1 MCQNDSN
8 IKTKQFKQIT
18 LEDRLLI
25 EHLSNKQNKNITEIA
40 EEIGKNKGSISR
52 EIKIGLVK
60 LLNSDLSYR
69 IEYSAYVAQKK
80 RDYNSSAK
88 GANLKIGKDIELSKY
103 IDAEIKNKI
112 SPEVIAEKIKNN
124 ESFNTKICY
133 KTIYNYIDDGVLISS
148 RKDLICGKYRSSK
161 KKYKIEKAIT
171 TQSKEG
177 RRITDRPKEVESR
190 NEVGHWEM
198 DLVEGTKNNKGKVLL
213 VLSDRMF
220 RREIIELLPN
230 KKQES
235 VINALNRIERRFS
248 VKGFREEFKS
258 ITTDNGREFLDFKG
272 IEKSYTGSKIKRT
285 SQYFATAYCSWQRG
299 TNENI
304 NKMIRRF
311 LPKGTSFDNL
321 TNKEV
326 KEIEKYINTYPR
338 KMFKFKSAKEMHET
352 YIKSQKQIA

>member
-52 EIKIGLVK
+52 EIKIGLVE

-69 IEYSAYVAQKK
+69 TEYSAYVAQKK

-161 KKYKIEKAIT
+161 KKYKIEK
-171 TQSKEG
+171 
-177 RRITDRPKEVESR
+177 
-190 NEVGHWEM
+190 
-198 DLVEGTKNNKGKVLL
+198 GKLY
-213 VLSDRMF
+213 
-220 RREIIELLPN
+220 N
-230 KKQES
+230 
-235 VINALNRIERRFS
+235 
-248 VKGFREEFKS
+248 
-258 ITTDNGREFLDFKG
+258 
-272 IEKSYTGSKIKRT
+272 
-285 SQYFATAYCSWQRG
+285 
-299 TNENI
+299 
-304 NKMIRRF
+304 
-311 LPKGTSFDNL
+311 
-321 TNKEV
+321 
-326 KEIEKYINTYPR
+326 
-338 KMFKFKSAKEMHET
+338 
-352 YIKSQKQIA
+352 

>member
-52 EIKIGLVK
+52 EIKIGLVE

-69 IEYSAYVAQKK
+69 TEYSAYVAQKK

-148 RKDLICGKYRSSK
+148 RKI
-161 KKYKIEKAIT
+161 
-171 TQSKEG
+171 
-177 RRITDRPKEVESR
+177 
-190 NEVGHWEM
+190 
-198 DLVEGTKNNKGKVLL
+198 
-213 VLSDRMF
+213 
-220 RREIIELLPN
+220 
-230 KKQES
+230 
-235 VINALNRIERRFS
+235 
-248 VKGFREEFKS
+248 
-258 ITTDNGREFLDFKG
+258 
-272 IEKSYTGSKIKRT
+272 
-285 SQYFATAYCSWQRG
+285 
-299 TNENI
+299 
-304 NKMIRRF
+304 
-311 LPKGTSFDNL
+311 
-321 TNKEV
+321 
-326 KEIEKYINTYPR
+326 
-338 KMFKFKSAKEMHET
+338 
-352 YIKSQKQIA
+352 

>member
-1 MCQNDSN
+1 
-8 IKTKQFKQIT
+8 
-18 LEDRLLI
+18 
-25 EHLSNKQNKNITEIA
+25 
-40 EEIGKNKGSISR
+40 
-52 EIKIGLVK
+52 
-60 LLNSDLSYR
+60 
-69 IEYSAYVAQKK
+69 
-80 RDYNSSAK
+80 
-88 GANLKIGKDIELSKY
+88 
-103 IDAEIKNKI
+103 
-112 SPEVIAEKIKNN
+112 
-124 ESFNTKICY
+124 
-133 KTIYNYIDDGVLISS
+133 
-148 RKDLICGKYRSSK
+148 
-161 KKYKIEKAIT
+161 
-171 TQSKEG
+171 
-177 RRITDRPKEVESR
+177 
-190 NEVGHWEM
+190 M

-220 RREIIELLPN
+220 RRVIIELLPN